1 MEDTTS
7 RIIPPKLKDAIIAIV
22 FLRSRLKFAIP
33 IETGLSL
40 IFFFRLRMSF
50 CTGVKRT
57 ASMGEIPAAIFT
69 GLRMEIDTM
78 IQPLMSVRETITA

>member
-1 MEDTTS
+1 MEDTTIS
-7 RIIPPKLKDAIIAIV
+7 KIPPILKDATILIV
-22 FLRSRLKFAIP
+22 FFRSRLKFAIP

-40 IFFFRLRMSF
+40 MFFFRLRMAF
-50 CTGVKRT
+50 CAGVKRT

-78 IQPLMSVRETITA
+78 SQLLISVKITVAT

>member
-1 MEDTTS
+1 MEDTT
-7 RIIPPKLKDAIIAIV
+7 INKIPPILNDATMLIV
-22 FLRSRLKFAIP
+22 FFRSRLKFAIP

-40 IFFFRLRMSF
+40 MFFFRLRIFF
-50 CTGVKRT
+50 CAEVKRT

-78 IQPLMSVRETITA
+78 IQLLMSVKITVAT

>member
-7 RIIPPKLKDAIIAIV
+7 RIIPPKLNEATIATV
-22 FLRSRLKFAIP
+22 FFRSRLKFAIP

-50 CTGVKRT
+50 CAGVKRT

-69 GLRMEIDTM
+69 GLRMETDTM
-78 IQPLMSVRETITA
+78 IQLLISVKITVAT

>member
-1 MEDTTS
+1 M
-7 RIIPPKLKDAIIAIV
+7 
-22 FLRSRLKFAIP
+22 
-33 IETGLSL
+33 

-78 IQPLMSVRETITA
+78 IQLLMSVRETITT